1 MRGTWNKA
9 LFVDLAPYDPVGLPY
24 PKLTGTLH
32 AIDVLHRTALLA
44 FLSCIS
50 LYYIIFPSNGRL
62 LVVCTPS
69 YSPSKGCI
77 LVTPCRIKYAKQEN
91 DGNNRLLHIAMKS
104 GVSQIRVYRHMAT
117 SNDDQTGTNQCL
129 SMDSPCA
136 QNSKS
141 DLPAFGGHRR
151 QRRKSPK
158 LPAAKFSHVR
168 HWFKRNIKQQH
179 VELKWFKTLEF
190 WL

>member
-1 MRGTWNKA
+1 MEQSTICGSGSLRPRGFA
-9 LFVDLAPYDPVGLPY
+9 I
-24 PKLTGTLH
+24 PKFTGTLH
-32 AIDVLHRTALLA
+32 AIDVLHRAALLA

-117 SNDDQTGTNQCL
+117 SNDDQPGLTNACQWIHHAPRTPKAISQPLAGTEGKGGSLQSFLQQSSAMFDIGLKGIL
-129 SMDSPCA
+129 SSSMW
-136 QNSKS
+136 N
-141 DLPAFGGHRR
+141 
-151 QRRKSPK
+151 
-158 LPAAKFSHVR
+158 
-168 HWFKRNIKQQH
+168 
-179 VELKWFKTLEF
+179 
-190 WL
+190 